1 MGLSR
6 VIRRI
11 GAHISGTRSTFT
23 CDGPTQRFDLDPP
36 RDGWGGW
43 IEVQIVDRPWKHGGQ
58 RRYFLMQQWDGMPE
72 IEVPIVPKK
81 LGAIREVFR
90 MSRNTKV
97 ALIVRDEFGFPGR
110 SDLRVRV
117 RRLSR
122 LEALGRVAFRH
133 RERLSKSGISG
144 IFSLIARVLRMN
156 EGFVQR
162 LMYYEWIDRYDTLHA
177 GEEGRISQFVSE
189 LKIKPKFS
197 IVVPVYNT
205 PRHVLAEMVSSV
217 KGQVYKNWELCLVD
231 DASPEQH
238 VRRFLENLSDD
249 EGRIKFV
256 LREKNGGISAAT
268 NSALELADGDY
279 IALLDHDDVL
289 PAHALATMAAY
300 INRHPDSDIFY
311 SDEDKLDKKG
321 RRYDHFFKPDW
332 NLERLYG
339 QNYLNH
345 LTVIRATMMRSLG
358 GFRSGMEGSQDYDL
372 VLRAIASTKAPIIHV
387 PHILYHWRIYGD
399 AGTFSSTQRERA
411 TASARKAIAEHFHA
425 VGQTVAVTSAI
436 DGFHRVVRGDPDR
449 WPKVSVIIPTR
460 DRSDLLK
467 TCLEGLRRTDYP
479 DIEIILADNGSVET
493 ETALLFEE
501 VKRFGIVGVDC
512 SGPFNYSRVNN
523 RAAKA
528 ARGDILLLLNNDTE
542 IIDPAWLKEMV
553 RYLLQPDVAA
563 VGAKLL
569 YPDRT
574 IQHAGVVLGIGGIAG
589 HLYISEPEKASGYYG
604 ALGIVRDVSCVTA
617 ACMAIRKSVFD
628 ELGGFNETDLQVAYN
643 DVDLCIRIREAGYRI
658 IFTPFAVLTHHESK
672 SRDYDS
678 SGEGLG
684 RFQSD
689 IRYVQKQWG
698 EILNCD
704 PFHHPSLSLEQSR
717 IELAFPPRVAF
728 PWRRARSGLL
738 SSGVNLH

>member
-11 GAHISGTRSTFT
+11 GARISGTRSTFT
-23 CDGPTQRFDLDPP
+23 FDGPVQRFDLNPP
-36 RDGWGGW
+36 RDGWAGW
-43 IEVQIVDRPWKHGGQ
+43 IEIQIADKAWKHGGQ

-72 IEVPIVPKK
+72 VEVPIVPKR
-81 LGAIREVFR
+81 LGVIREIFR
-90 MSRNTKV
+90 MSRNTKGV
-97 ALIVRDEFGFPGR
+97 ALVVRDEFGLSGR
-110 SDLRVRV
+110 SDLSVRV
-117 RRLSR
+117 RRLPR
-122 LEALGRVAFRH
+122 LEGLWRVAFRH

-144 IFSLIARVLRMN
+144 VFSLIARLLRMN
-156 EGFVQR
+156 ESFVQR
-162 LMYYEWIDRYDTLHA
+162 LMYYEWIDRYDTLYA
-177 GEEGRISQFVSE
+177 GEEERISQFVSK

-217 KGQVYKNWELCLVD
+217 KSQIYKNWELCLVD
-231 DASPEQH
+231 DASPEPH
-238 VRRFLENLSDD
+238 VRGFLESLSDD

-268 NSALELADGDY
+268 NSALELVDGDY

-289 PAHALATMAAY
+289 PAHALATVATY

-332 NLERLYG
+332 NPERLYG

-345 LTVIRATMMRSLG
+345 LTVIRASMMRSLG
-358 GFRSGMEGSQDYDL
+358 GFRSGVEGSQDYDL

-411 TASARKAIAEHFHA
+411 TDSARKAIAEHFHA
-425 VGQTVAVTSAI
+425 AGQTVVVTAAI
-436 DGFHRVVRGDPDR
+436 DGFHRVVRSDPDR

-460 DRSDLLK
+460 DRADLLK
-467 TCLEGLRRTDYP
+467 ACLNGLRRTDYP
-479 DIEIILADNGSVET
+479 DIEIILADNGSIET
-493 ETALLFEE
+493 ETAIFFEE
-501 VKRFGIVGVDC
+501 AKRSGIVVVDC
-512 SGPFNYSRVNN
+512 SGPFNYSRINN
-523 RAAKA
+523 QAAKV

-542 IIDPAWLKEMV
+542 IIDHAWLKEMV
-553 RYLLQPDVAA
+553 RYLQKSDVAA

-574 IQHAGVVLGIGGIAG
+574 IQHAGVVLGIGGVAG

-604 ALGIVRDVSCVTA
+604 ALGIARDVSCVTA

-628 ELGGFNETDLQVAYN
+628 EIGGFNDADLQVAYN
-643 DVDLCIRIREAGYRI
+643 DVDLCIRIRQAGYRI

-672 SRDYDS
+672 SRGADTAGKNLKRLQ
-678 SGEGLG
+678 GEMKYIQE
-684 RFQSD
+684 R
-689 IRYVQKQWG
+689 WG
-698 EILNCD
+698 GILCCD
-704 PFHHPSLSLEQSR
+704 PFHHPSLSLEHSGV
-717 IELAFPPRVAF
+717 ELAFPPRVFF
-728 PWRRARSGLL
+728 PWRQETSLLRS
-738 SSGVNLH
+738 NQ